1 MVETSKKEGWRI
13 TEWHLVMPL
22 DLTNQNLGWLDS
34 YVADADFPCETHGLL
49 LCDTLAANYPKV
61 IDYYLRDGKERLQ
74 AEMDNLTR
82 ILSGRLN
89 RQENEPLDARRR
101 MTDLTSIYKAL
112 NACDPFYK
120 YNFGVSDDPPPDE
133 PSPDEEGLV
142 AVYAMRQDSV
152 WITIKIY
159 ALSLAS
165 LEERPI
171 TWRLQLAVPA
181 DDDELREQ
189 VQKFIDYGAPLS
201 MPEGT
206 VSGSLDLPGG
216 LGGDLSGAS
225 LQVSNV
231 IEQQIDDERNRAGH
245 CDARTRL
252 RHRDRQ
258 HHHQADRI
266 QSGQGGGFRS
276 IWVDNANLFTIEM
289 LARNTSQ
296 RELTWNFHVEYDLN
310 GRRPA
315 DLVDSLKFLA
325 AMHAPN
331 RIGIGLTY
339 GPREF
344 SSGGTASSADRD
356 REAKRWSVI
365 ADALARIQDHVAVRL
380 RMPAEMTKD
389 QAIAIIEAAKLVS
402 GEAITGTMSGSF
414 TVEHQ
419 ETQIEPETG
428 QALRVRRHQSDQDHI
443 GRRRDPGRQG
453 STVLPRAVPRNRR

>member
-1 MVETSKKEGWRI
+1 
-13 TEWHLVMPL
+13 
-22 DLTNQNLGWLDS
+22 
-34 YVADADFPCETHGLL
+34 
-49 LCDTLAANYPKV
+49 
-61 IDYYLRDGKERLQ
+61 
-74 AEMDNLTR
+74 MDNLTR

-89 RQENEPLDARRR
+89 RQENEPLMPADVL
-101 MTDLTSIYKAL
+101 TDLTSIYKAL

-152 WITIKIY
+152 WVTIKIY

-206 VSGSLDLPGG
+206 VSGSLDLPAG

-231 IEQQIDDERNRAGH
+231 IEQQIDDEETELAIAMLAP
-245 CDARTRL
+245 DSDTVIASTTIKRTEFS
-252 RHRDRQ
+252 
-258 HHHQADRI
+258 
-266 QSGQGGGFRS
+266 SGQGGGFRS

-344 SSGGTASSADRD
+344 SSGGTASSADRY

-380 RMPAEMTKD
+380 RMPAQMTKE

-419 ETQIEPETG
+419 EKQIEPEMGKLYEFVAIKAIKFTLG
-428 QALRVRRHQSDQDHI
+428 DDEISVGKEALFFRGRYLEIGDDRSTIEPVSDGVSIRYAGDLEVRRVLARHLQGIVNTDSPDGPSPDVQSDP
-443 GRRRDPGRQG
+443 DPK
-453 STVLPRAVPRNRR
+453 SDP